1 MSKLSKKE
9 LSYALKLEDV
19 LYARLGRKSPTTI
32 WTNLLMGFVALVF
45 VLAIVMFGYVGV
57 KGTSMLPTLKSS
69 GEGVIIFKYATIE
82 RGDIV
87 VIDNSDLSLPG
98 TTDKLLI
105 KRVIAIGGDT
115 ISYKAD
121 YSYGLRG
128 KIVLKVNGIEIQ
140 ENYIKSILYQ
150 DDIDNREKRVE
161 TGRVVPDGYVY
172 VMGDNR
178 LVSCDS
184 RNFGCIPISRLIG
197 EAILIIR

>member
-9 LSYALKLEDV
+9 LSYALKLEDGI
-19 LYARLGRKSPTTI
+19 YARLGRKSPTTI
-32 WTNLLMGFVALVF
+32 WTNLLMGFVALVL

-82 RGDIV
+82 RGDMV

-115 ISYKAD
+115 ISYRQDATDK
-121 YSYGLRG
+121 L
-128 KIVLKVNGIEIQ
+128 VLKINGKLIPEP
-140 ENYIKSILYQ
+140 YLYETLYLK
-150 DDIDNREKRVE
+150 DVLNRQKRVE
-161 TGRVVPDGYVY
+161 NGIFVPDGYVY

>member
-9 LSYALKLEDV
+9 LSYALKLEDGI
-19 LYARLGRKSPTTI
+19 YARLGRKSPTTI
-32 WTNLLMGFVALVF
+32 WTNLLMGFVALVI

-82 RGDIV
+82 RGDMV
-87 VIDNSDLSLPG
+87 VIDNSDLSLHG
-98 TTDKLLI
+98 TDKLLI

-121 YSYGLRG
+121 YTRDPRG
-128 KIVLKVNGIEIQ
+128 EIVLKVNGVEIE
-140 ENYIKSILYQ
+140 EDYIKSTLYQ
-150 DDIDNREKRVE
+150 TDIDNREKRE
-161 TGRVVPDGYVY
+161 EKGCVVPDGYVY

-178 LVSCDS
+178 LVSYDS
-184 RNFGCIPISRLIG
+184 RNFGYIPISRLIG

>member
-9 LSYALKLEDV
+9 LSYALKLEDGI
-19 LYARLGRKSPTTI
+19 YARLGRKSPTTI

-82 RGDIV
+82 RGDMV
-87 VIDNSDLSLPG
+87 VIDNSDLSLHG
-98 TTDKLLI
+98 TDKLLI

-161 TGRVVPDGYVY
+161 TGCVVPDGYVY

-178 LVSCDS
+178 LVSHDS